1 MSPATAPASWPEK
14 SMATRKSLF
23 RRRRGMVGIGRGESQ
38 SMTGRFIEGLT
49 TGESALPPGE
59 PEIPG
64 TESMLMRM
72 GDPDVSALQNEY
84 AGDESPGATSPTPDQ
99 NLIDDVG
106 RAYGV
111 MDAENGALRTSSELL
126 DRRDG
131 AHPGLPKASARRSL

>member
-1 MSPATAPASWPEK
+1 
-14 SMATRKSLF
+14 MATRKSIL
-23 RRRRGMVGIGRGESQ
+23 RRRKSGGIGRGESQ
-38 SMTGRFIEGLT
+38 SITGRFIESLT
-49 TGESALPPGE
+49 VGVSAIPLEE

-64 TESMLMRM
+64 SESALMRM
-72 GDPDVSALQNEY
+72 GDPDVSPLQNEY
-84 AGDESPGATSPTPDQ
+84 SGEESPGATTPTPDQ

-111 MDAENGALRTSSELL
+111 EDVENGALRTSSELL